1 MKSMDQGEKTEKDT
15 YYLVRRK
22 AVPEV
27 LLKVLEARRL
37 MKSQKLT
44 VQQAADAVGISRSS
58 FYKYQDDIFP
68 FHESAGGTNI
78 NFMLQINDVPGLLS
92 GILEAVARYSG
103 NILTIHQSIP
113 INGLATLSISVELPV
128 GCDVDGMIR
137 TIENM
142 SGVQELQ
149 ILGRD

>member
-1 MKSMDQGEKTEKDT
+1 MDQGKKTEKDT

>member
-1 MKSMDQGEKTEKDT
+1 MKSMDQGKKTEKDT

>member
-1 MKSMDQGEKTEKDT
+1 MTQEKKTEKDA
-15 YYLVRRK
+15 YYLVRGK
-22 AVPEV
+22 AVPDV
-27 LLKVLEARRL
+27 LLKVLEARKL
-37 MKSQKLT
+37 MKSGKLT

-78 NFMLQINDVPGLLS
+78 NFMLQINDVPGILS
-92 GILEAVARYSG
+92 GILETVARFSG

-128 GCDVDGMIR
+128 GCDVDGMVHC
-137 TIENM
+137 IEGMN
-142 SGVQELQ
+142 GVQKLQ

>member
-1 MKSMDQGEKTEKDT
+1 MNQGKKTEKDT

-27 LLKVLEARRL
+27 LLKVLEARKL
-37 MKSQKLT
+37 MKSRKLT

-78 NFMLQINDVPGLLS
+78 NFMLQINDVPGILS

-128 GCDVDGMIR
+128 GCDVDSMIHS
-137 TIENM
+137 IEEM
-142 SGVQELQ
+142 DGVQELQ

>member
-1 MKSMDQGEKTEKDT
+1 MDQGEKTEKDT